1 VSVRVDPKTHRRWK
15 TPSTRHAMVAFFVLA
30 YAGVSLLLGLTRLG
44 LTRQGDQPPPKDPLR
59 QVAFLPTAPPAGLK
73 HVGTSRH
80 GGDEED
86 ALTHQAHFARHAATR
101 PAPTGPGQDAMTI
114 TTTAYRVGWVDPNLA
129 GRLSGA
135 VYESVRLK
143 PAARPLTVRG
153 HAGVLEVF
161 PPGRPKGAQHDVQ
174 PVMLTWIERPGVYIQ
189 IRGIDLTERQLLKTA
204 TSLREQ

>member
-1 VSVRVDPKTHRRWK
+1 MKRIVSARVDPRTHRRWK
-15 TPSTRHAMVAFFVLA
+15 TPSTRHAMIAFFVLA
-30 YAGVSLLLGLTRLG
+30 YAGSFLLFG
-44 LTRQGDQPPPKDPLR
+44 LTRQGDQPPPKDPLQ

-86 ALTHQAHFARHAATR
+86 ALTHQAHFARHAAT
-101 PAPTGPGQDAMTI
+101 PPTPTAAGQDAMTI

-135 VYESVRLK
+135 VYDSVRLK
-143 PAARPLTVRG
+143 PAAKPLTVRG

-189 IRGIDLTERQLLKTA
+189 IRGIDLTERQLLKIA

>member
-1 VSVRVDPKTHRRWK
+1 MSARVDPKTHRRWK
-15 TPSTRHAMVAFFVLA
+15 TASTRHAMVAFFVLA
-30 YAGVSLLLGLTRLG
+30 YAGVFLLFG
-44 LTRQGDQPPPKDPLR
+44 LTRQGNELPPKDPLR

-73 HVGTSRH
+73 HVGTSSH

-86 ALTHQAHFARHAATR
+86 ALTREAHFARHAATR
-101 PAPTGPGQDAMTI
+101 PTPTGPGQDAMTI

-135 VYESVRLK
+135 VYDSVRLK

-174 PVMLTWIERPGVYIQ
+174 LVMLTWIERPGVYIQ
-189 IRGIDLTERQLLKTA
+189 IRGYDLTERQLLKTA